1 MFKQLCFRLLL
12 LASAIATSLSA
23 AAYSFES
30 AGIYYNITGNNTVEV
45 TRSDENNNTYSGS
58 VSIPETVTNNGTE
71 YSVTKIGE
79 YAFQGSAVTSVSMP
93 ECITSIGQ
101 YACNE
106 CGSLETV
113 VLPTNLDDFS
123 GWCIFRNCRNLK
135 NIAIPENVTEIP
147 NGTFKYCRLLEEIN
161 IPNGV
166 EAIKVSAF
174 VCCDKLENISLP
186 VSVKQIEMHAF
197 AGSGLK
203 TIKLFGEVTSIGEYA
218 FADCFH
224 LTDFYCYSDNSPQTA
239 ENVFVK
245 VDLNKVN
252 LHVPCNRKDA
262 YTGADYWRDFGHIFT
277 TDEVK
282 QDGLW
287 YRLDDNTW
295 EAAIINNPDGNS
307 RIIYEGDIVIPTD
320 IGFSHANYD
329 VTSIGVRAFE
339 YSNITSVS
347 IPKSV
352 ASIGTSAF
360 LGCPFTSIDIPN
372 NVTAIGAYTF
382 AGCPDLKSVILPNS
396 LETIEGGLFSDCR
409 NLESVKIPNT
419 VTSIKHR
426 AFQNCRNL
434 ESIIIPSSVNSIGI
448 SAFSGYKALKDIYC
462 QAVNVPETHSS
473 AFDNSPIE
481 NMTLYVP
488 GESMNAYKTT
498 APWSG
503 FGKFQTLTTGIEKTE
518 TAAKPMITTADG
530 QIAVSGLSGNASIQV
545 LSLDGKL
552 LDSTN
557 ATDGIATL
565 NAQPGEV
572 VIVKVGTESYKVV
585 VR

>member
-1 MFKQLCFRLLL
+1 MFKQRCFRLLL

-45 TRSDENNNTYSGS
+45 TYSDRDNNTYSGS
-58 VSIPETVTNNGTE
+58 ISVPETVTNNGTE

-147 NGTFKYCRLLEEIN
+147 NGTFIN
-161 IPNGV
+161 
-166 EAIKVSAF
+166 
-174 VCCDKLENISLP
+174 C
-186 VSVKQIEMHAF
+186 
-197 AGSGLK
+197 
-203 TIKLFGEVTSIGEYA
+203 T
-218 FADCFH
+218 
-224 LTDFYCYSDNSPQTA
+224 
-239 ENVFVK
+239 
-245 VDLNKVN
+245 
-252 LHVPCNRKDA
+252 
-262 YTGADYWRDFGHIFT
+262 
-277 TDEVK
+277 
-282 QDGLW
+282 
-287 YRLDDNTW
+287 
-295 EAAIINNPDGNS
+295 
-307 RIIYEGDIVIPTD
+307 
-320 IGFSHANYD
+320 
-329 VTSIGVRAFE
+329 
-339 YSNITSVS
+339 
-347 IPKSV
+347 
-352 ASIGTSAF
+352 
-360 LGCPFTSIDIPN
+360 
-372 NVTAIGAYTF
+372 
-382 AGCPDLKSVILPNS
+382 
-396 LETIEGGLFSDCR
+396 

-419 VTSIKHR
+419 VTSIRHS
-426 AFQNCRNL
+426 AFIVCCNL

-448 SAFSGYKALKDIYC
+448 SAFSECKALKDVYC

-473 AFDNSPIE
+473 AFNNSPIE

-503 FGKFQTLTTGIEKTE
+503 FGKFQALTTGIEKTE

-530 QIAVSGLSGNASIQV
+530 QIAVSGLSGNAIIQV

>member
-30 AGIYYNITGNNTVEV
+30 AGIYYNITGDNTVEV
-45 TRSDENNNTYSGS
+45 TYSDRNNNTYSGS
-58 VSIPETVTNNGTE
+58 ISVPETVTNNGTE

-147 NGTFKYCRLLEEIN
+147 NGTFINCSSLAAITIPHGVSEIGSN
-161 IPNGV
+161 AFYGCSSLTSIEIPEGV
-166 EAIKVSAF
+166 EYLYEQV
-174 VCCDKLENISLP
+174 
-186 VSVKQIEMHAF
+186 F
-197 AGSGLK
+197 A
-203 TIKLFGEVTSIGEYA
+203 
-218 FADCFH
+218 H
-224 LTDFYCYSDNSPQTA
+224 
-239 ENVFVK
+239 
-245 VDLNKVN
+245 
-252 LHVPCNRKDA
+252 
-262 YTGADYWRDFGHIFT
+262 
-277 TDEVK
+277 
-282 QDGLW
+282 
-287 YRLDDNTW
+287 
-295 EAAIINNPDGNS
+295 
-307 RIIYEGDIVIPTD
+307 
-320 IGFSHANYD
+320 
-329 VTSIGVRAFE
+329 
-339 YSNITSVS
+339 
-347 IPKSV
+347 
-352 ASIGTSAF
+352 
-360 LGCPFTSIDIPN
+360 
-372 NVTAIGAYTF
+372 
-382 AGCPDLKSVILPNS
+382 
-396 LETIEGGLFSDCR
+396 
-409 NLESVKIPNT
+409 
-419 VTSIKHR
+419 
-426 AFQNCRNL
+426 CRNL

-448 SAFSGYKALKDIYC
+448 SAFSGCKALKDIYC

-530 QIAVSGLSGNASIQV
+530 QIAVSGLSGNSTIQV

>member
-1 MFKQLCFRLLL
+1 MIMINTKRIFTALL
-12 LASAIATSLSA
+12 LAIIAVTGY
-23 AAYSFES
+23 AYDFQVD
-30 AGIYYNITGNNTVEV
+30 GIYYCYDVYGNAVVTHGDKKYTGKIKIPSEVKWNGKKKKVVEIG
-45 TRSDENNNTYSGS
+45 DYAFDCCYELKS
-58 VSIPETVTNNGTE
+58 VSIPS
-71 YSVTKIGE
+71 SVYYIGRF
-79 YAFQGSAVTSVSMP
+79 AF
-93 ECITSIGQ
+93 
-101 YACNE
+101 
-106 CGSLETV
+106 
-113 VLPTNLDDFS
+113 D
-123 GWCIFRNCRNLK
+123 NC
-135 NIAIPENVTEIP
+135 
-147 NGTFKYCRLLEEIN
+147 YLLEEIN

-174 VCCDKLENISLP
+174 SCCDKLENISLP
-186 VSVKQIEMHAF
+186 VSVKQIEEHAF
-197 AGSGLK
+197 VGSGLK

-218 FADCFH
+218 FADCFS
-224 LTDFYCYSDNSPQTA
+224 LTDFYCYSDNSPQTE
-239 ENVFVK
+239 ENVFAN

-262 YTGADYWRDFGHIFT
+262 YTGADYWRDFGHLFT

-295 EAAIINNPDGNS
+295 EAALINNPDGNS

-352 ASIGTSAF
+352 VSIGTSAF
-360 LGCPFTSIDIPN
+360 VGCPFTSIDIPN
-372 NVTAIGAYTF
+372 TVTAIGAYTF
-382 AGCPDLKSVILPNS
+382 AGCSNLKSVILPNS
-396 LETIEGGLFSDCR
+396 LETIEGGLFSDCT

-419 VTSIKHR
+419 VTSIRHS
-426 AFQNCRNL
+426 AFQYCCNL

-448 SAFSGYKALKDIYC
+448 SAFSECKALKNVYC

-481 NMTLYVP
+481 KMTLYVP

-530 QIAVSGLSGNASIQV
+530 QIAVSGLSGNAIIQV

>member
-1 MFKQLCFRLLL
+1 M
-12 LASAIATSLSA
+12 AVTSY
-23 AAYSFES
+23 AYDFEVD
-30 AGIYYNITGNNTVEV
+30 GIYYCYDVYGNAVVTHGNKKYTGKIKIPSEVKWNGKKKKVVEIG
-45 TRSDENNNTYSGS
+45 DYAFECCYELKS
-58 VSIPETVTNNGTE
+58 VSIPS
-71 YSVTKIGE
+71 SVYYIGRF
-79 YAFQGSAVTSVSMP
+79 AFS
-93 ECITSIGQ
+93 
-101 YACNE
+101 N
-106 CGSLETV
+106 
-113 VLPTNLDDFS
+113 
-123 GWCIFRNCRNLK
+123 
-135 NIAIPENVTEIP
+135 
-147 NGTFKYCRLLEEIN
+147 CRLLEEIN

-174 VCCDKLENISLP
+174 ME
-186 VSVKQIEMHAF
+186 
-197 AGSGLK
+197 
-203 TIKLFGEVTSIGEYA
+203 
-218 FADCFH
+218 
-224 LTDFYCYSDNSPQTA
+224 
-239 ENVFVK
+239 
-245 VDLNKVN
+245 
-252 LHVPCNRKDA
+252 
-262 YTGADYWRDFGHIFT
+262 
-277 TDEVK
+277 
-282 QDGLW
+282 
-287 YRLDDNTW
+287 
-295 EAAIINNPDGNS
+295 
-307 RIIYEGDIVIPTD
+307 
-320 IGFSHANYD
+320 
-329 VTSIGVRAFE
+329 
-339 YSNITSVS
+339 
-347 IPKSV
+347 
-352 ASIGTSAF
+352 
-360 LGCPFTSIDIPN
+360 
-372 NVTAIGAYTF
+372 
-382 AGCPDLKSVILPNS
+382 
-396 LETIEGGLFSDCR
+396 CR

-448 SAFSGYKALKDIYC
+448 SAFSGCKALKDIYC

-530 QIAVSGLSGNASIQV
+530 QIAVSGLSGNATIQV